1 LQISSD
7 FSIESDPSHV
17 FDIFLDPKVMRQ
29 CIPGCTD
36 LERIDD
42 LHYQGGLTN
51 EVAHVKFSARFAAE
65 IVELDRPNRIKAVL
79 SGEDRR
85 LGSSIK
91 VTISLD
97 LKPRDTGCDVDYQ
110 MEIALWGKL
119 GRLGESIIRRR
130 TSEVERDF
138 VSAVVRAC
146 NESQAQISVGE
157 LSAVLSPSPLPD
169 EAQRLKVDQF
179 AVNGNTDSVGFL
191 VRVWRLVNRF
201 RRKK

>member
-1 LQISSD
+1 MQISSD

-17 FDIFLDPKVMRQ
+17 FDIFLDPMVMRQ

-97 LKPRDTGCDVDYQ
+97 LKPRDTGCDVVYQ

-138 VSAVVRAC
+138 VLAIVRAC
-146 NESQAQISVGE
+146 NESQSQVSVGDLVGE
-157 LSAVLSPSPLPD
+157 LSPSSLQDQP
-169 EAQRLKVDQF
+169 QRLEAAQI
-179 AVNGNTDSVGFL
+179 AVNGNAEPVGFL
-191 VRVWRLVNRF
+191 MRVWRLVNRF
-201 RRKK
+201 RRK

>member
-1 LQISSD
+1 MQISSD

-17 FDIFLDPKVMRQ
+17 FDIFLDPKVMMQ

-51 EVAHVKFSARFAAE
+51 EVAHVKFSARFSAE

-91 VTISLD
+91 VTITLD
-97 LKPRDTGCDVDYQ
+97 LKPRDTGCDVAYQ

-146 NESQAQISVGE
+146 SDSQAQISVGGIVGE
-157 LSAVLSPSPLPD
+157 SSPSSLQDKP
-169 EAQRLKVDQF
+169 QRLEAAQI
-179 AVNGNTDSVGFL
+179 AVNGNAEPIGFL
-191 VRVWRLVNRF
+191 MRVWRLVNRF
-201 RRKK
+201 RRK